1 MAAGRIKGITIEIG
15 GDTTKLTKAL
25 SSVDNAISKAKQN
38 LRDLDKALK
47 LDPTNVTLIKDRQ
60 LELGKEIE
68 NTENKVKKE
77 KAALEELNQKLD
89 QPWDI
94 DHAAEFEANARA
106 AENLKLQIDLD
117 EAELKQL
124 KEEAKN
130 TASVMG
136 TAFQAAG
143 QQIQAV
149 GNKIKSIGDS
159 ITAFGTKMTTTVTV
173 PIVAAGAKAVTS
185 FAEVD
190 KTMTLANK
198 TMNNT
203 TEEAKMLNSA
213 MEEAAANSTFG
224 MSDAANAALNF
235 ARAGLSATEA
245 ANAMAPAMNLAAGE
259 SGELDTV
266 SAGLVATINGFGDG
280 FEEAEH
286 YADVFAAACNNS
298 ALDVN
303 SLSESMSVAAPIF
316 KTAGKDVEDAA
327 LMLGVMANAGI
338 EAEVAANSLK
348 TGMARLA
355 QPTKQA
361 REAMEQY
368 GIAMAD
374 IWNEDGSMKDMTVIQ
389 ENLNK
394 SFSQLSEQEQM
405 AAAGAIFGKNQM
417 ASWLAVINTAP
428 ADVQALNASL
438 QDVDGTTREMADAMM
453 SGFGGSIER
462 LKSSIDVLMTSLG
475 SLLAQYL
482 TPIIEKIQTLV
493 DKFMSLD
500 EETQNMIV
508 KIAMIAAAIGPVAL
522 VIGGIVGVISKI
534 VVGIGLLVEH
544 IGILMTILTN
554 IGTFVTGTILPAL
567 AAINAPVIAIVAII
581 GALTAAIIYLW
592 NTNEGFRETVL
603 SVIESL
609 KTSVLGFIE
618 GLQPMFEQVM
628 TLLSV
633 VKDFV
638 VAVVQELVTSVKT
651 RLDAHRDTL
660 NAIMTTIKLII
671 EVALVTIKAV
681 VSNTLSFIQNL
692 FKTVLDLII
701 GIVKTFTAIIKG
713 DWEGALNSIKETASN
728 IINDVLKLFSDLGDN
743 LSSFFGDLVDK
754 FADWGRDMIG
764 NLVDGIR
771 SRISDV
777 TSAIGDVASAI
788 ASFIHF
794 SEPDVGPLSNFHT
807 FMPDMIKEMVQGINQ
822 GLPQLENAMSGMAS
836 TLVPSAGQLSA
847 GSSSVSNT
855 VTINVYG
862 AQGQDVSEL
871 ADIIQDRINQAVYS
885 QEAVFA

>member
-15 GDTTKLTKAL
+15 GDTTKLVSAL
-25 SSVDNAISKAKQN
+25 SKVDNAISRSKQN
-38 LRDLDKALK
+38 IRDLDRALK
-47 LDPTNVTLIKDRQ
+47 LDPTNVNLIKDRQ
-60 LELGKEIE
+60 LELGKEVE
-68 NTENKVKKE
+68 NTEAKVKKE
-77 KAALEELNQKLD
+77 KAALEELNQKLE
-89 QPWDI
+89 QPWDL
-94 DHAAEFEANARA
+94 DHAAEFEANAKA
-106 AENLKLQIDLD
+106 AEDLKLQIDLD

-130 TASVMG
+130 AASVMG

-224 MSDAANAALNF
+224 MNDAANAALNF
-235 ARAGLSATEA
+235 ARAGLDATEA

-259 SGELDTV
+259 SGDLNTV

-280 FEEAEH
+280 FQEAEH

-361 REAMEQY
+361 REAMKQY

-428 ADVQALNASL
+428 AEVQALNTSL

-453 SGFGGSIER
+453 SGFGGSIEK
-462 LKSSIDVLMTSLG
+462 LKSSLDVLMTSLG

-482 TPIIEKIQTLV
+482 TPIIEKIQSLV

-500 EETQNMIV
+500 EGTQNMIV
-508 KIAMIAAAIGPVAL
+508 KIAMIAAAIGPIIVIIGSL
-522 VIGGIVGVISKI
+522 VGLIGGIVTK
-534 VVGIGLLVEH
+534 VGFLVEH
-544 IGILMTILTN
+544 IGLLMPLLTN
-554 IGTFVTGTILPAL
+554 IGTFITGTILPAL
-567 AAINAPVIAIVAII
+567 AAINAPIIAIVAII

-592 NTNEGFRETVL
+592 NTNEGFRATVL
-603 SVIESL
+603 DVVESL

-628 TLLSV
+628 TLLTV

-681 VSNTLSFIQNL
+681 VSNALSAIQNI
-692 FKTVLDLII
+692 FKTVTDLII

-713 DWEGALNSIKETASN
+713 DWEGALNSIKETAKN
-728 IINDVLKLFSDLGDN
+728 IIDDVLKLFNDLGDN
-743 LSSFFGDLVDK
+743 LKSFFDDLVGR
-754 FADWGRDMIG
+754 FADWGRDMID

-771 SRISDV
+771 SKISAV
-777 TSAIGDVASAI
+777 TDAIGDIASTI

-794 SEPDVGPLSNFHT
+794 SEPDKGPLSNFHT
-807 FMPDMIKEMVQGINQ
+807 FMPDMIDLMTEGIAS
-822 GLPQLENAMSGMAS
+822 GIPRLEAAMNSMAG
-836 TLVPSAGQLSA
+836 TLVPGTEMGA
-847 GSSSVSNT
+847 SSVANT
-855 VTINVYG
+855 VNITVYG
-862 AQGQDVSEL
+862 AEGQDVNDL
-871 ADIIQDRINQAVYS
+871 ADIIQDRINMNVYRNG
-885 QEAVFA
+885 AAFA